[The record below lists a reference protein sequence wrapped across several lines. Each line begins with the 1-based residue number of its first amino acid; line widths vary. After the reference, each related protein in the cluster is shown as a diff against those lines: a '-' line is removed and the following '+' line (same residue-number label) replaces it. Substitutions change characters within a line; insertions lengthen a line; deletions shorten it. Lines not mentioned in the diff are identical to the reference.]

1 MILAVLTLNGCAT
14 QQYQRAI
21 LALNAEIDK
30 FNQEPRVMEKSKRI
44 ARIEYDQELNQLN
57 CFGKHGEAVLTL
69 KQQPDGHFQGQLT
82 SESMPPS
89 DAADEGLCF
98 ITQEVSIENELF
110 QQSVP
115 AYGAQGAPSAEP

>member
-1 MILAVLTLNGCAT
+1 MILAILTLNGCAT
-14 QQYQRAI
+14 QPHQRAI
-21 LALNAEIDK
+21 SALNAEIDK

-44 ARIEYDQELNQLN
+44 ARIEYDKELNQLI

-82 SESMPPS
+82 SESIPPS
-89 DAADEGLCF
+89 DAADEGLWF

-110 QQSVP
+110 
-115 AYGAQGAPSAEP
+115 